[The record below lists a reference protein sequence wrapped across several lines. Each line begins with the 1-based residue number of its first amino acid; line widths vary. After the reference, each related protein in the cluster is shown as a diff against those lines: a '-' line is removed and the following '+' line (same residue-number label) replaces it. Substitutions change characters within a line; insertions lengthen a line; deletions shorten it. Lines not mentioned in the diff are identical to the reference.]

1 MQTKTFQ
8 ITITQLVELLYQHYK
23 ADKLEE
29 KIDDYD
35 FTITDGKADLYET
48 DNWNIVL
55 DILGY
60 PKEPETG
67 KETENDIARDWLYDH
82 YYDIF
87 KKDLAGENEI
97 KAELYN
103 HLEYLMNIIEEKQA
117 GKDIEPYFQEAL
129 RKKQVKA

>member
-1 MQTKTFQ
+1 MKTRTFQ
-8 ITITQLVELLYQHYK
+8 ITISQLVELLYQHYK

-29 KIDDYD
+29 KIDDFD

-67 KETENDIARDWLYDH
+67 KETENDIARDWL
-82 YYDIF
+82 
-87 KKDLAGENEI
+87 
-97 KAELYN
+97 
-103 HLEYLMNIIEEKQA
+103 
-117 GKDIEPYFQEAL
+117 
-129 RKKQVKA
+129 